1 MSEATAGRR
10 QAGSAVGQPTG
21 PRATGP
27 TLDRRRVLRL
37 ALALPA
43 AAALVSGC
51 SGVTARRKEPDPLV
65 ALADAARADAALAAA
80 AIAAD
85 PGLSARI
92 EPLRAARAE
101 HAAALDAEVVR
112 VGGVPGAAAPTSVG
126 PTAAPAAPP
135 SGSAQARPR
144 PEPLPRHRSRHG
156 SSLSPRCGT
165 PSRRRSAV
173 PRIWCR
179 VCRPSA
185 SVSSR
190 PSPPAVRP
198 TRRCSHERRQRPSR
212 RRGGRLAAGRPGHRA
227 RGAVELR
234 PRDRVPEAGAG
245 RPRPAPTPRRTAS
258 CGARSRPR

>member
-1 MSEATAGRR
+1 VSEATAGRR

-37 ALALPA
+37 PLALPA

-65 ALADAARADAALAAA
+65 ALADAARADAALATAA
-80 AIAAD
+80 VAAD

-112 VGGVPGAAAPTSVG
+112 VGGAPGAAAPTSVG

-135 SGSAQARPR
+135 TGSAQASAAAGTSPPTSVTPR
-144 PEPLPRHRSRHG
+144 VVTLAQVRDAVAASQRGAADLVPGLP
-156 SSLSPRCGT
+156 
-165 PSRRRSAV
+165 AE
-173 PRIWCR
+173 R
-179 VCRPSA
+179 VGLVA
-185 SVSSR
+185 SVAACCAAYA
-190 PSPPAVRP
+190 AV
-198 TRRCSHERRQRPSR
+198 
-212 RRGGRLAAGRPGHRA
+212 LA
-227 RGAVELR
+227 
-234 PRDRVPEAGAG
+234 
-245 RPRPAPTPRRTAS
+245 
-258 CGARSRPR
+258 